1 MTRPGPHAVLY
12 VARKLD
18 SDIVLY
24 ETLREIFGNKFQEH
38 FVLVEKAPS
47 WQPKPQKEKKKRAL
61 QQLHHGTRYGLSL
74 DRTFIENFKK
84 RAGQQIV
91 IKRELEK
98 LLKNTHDQ
106 CLNVEFLFADDS
118 QMVGAVCQKS
128 TPSGGQTFGI

>member
-18 SDIVLY
+18 SDIVLFK
-24 ETLREIFGNKFQEH
+24 TLREMFGNKFQEH

-47 WQPKPQKEKKKRAL
+47 WKLKPQTEAKKRAL
-61 QQLHHGTRYGLSL
+61 QQLHHGTQYGLRL
-74 DRTFIENFKK
+74 DREFIETDTK
-84 RAGQQIV
+84 RAAQQMV

-98 LLKNTHDQ
+98 LLKNTHDR

-118 QMVGAVCQKS
+118 QMVEAAFF
-128 TPSGGQTFGI
+128 P